1 MPSAAPCRLALLVK
15 SGAFDH
21 RTARSEVDLA
31 LAASALDF
39 KLEIF
44 FMGAAVLQVVR
55 ERDVARALLPGGLR
69 AWAALPDFS
78 PARIYAEQEWLD
90 RCRSDSLS
98 LVLPVTG
105 LSPSNFQKHW
115 RRCNHVMVV

>member
-69 AWAALPDFS
+69 AWAALPG
-78 PARIYAEQEWLD
+78 LN
-90 RCRSDSLS
+90 
-98 LVLPVTG
+98 LPDLAG
-105 LSPSNFQKHW
+105 DWQRQPNDAPP
-115 RRCNHVMVV
+115 R